1 MSDDRDTHR
10 KQLEGFFRDELRAA
24 EAEAPSFDDLAAYVD
39 GRLSPAESA
48 DLEQRI
54 AGDEVVRR
62 EVELL
67 RELRVEMA
75 RTRVAPARR
84 AWVWTGLAAAASVAA
99 VASLV
104 LLKRG
109 AGPSPA
115 PAPSPIALVAA
126 VSDGDRKVM
135 LTEEGGLVGLGEV
148 DADLRAAVAS
158 ALRGQVAEPAGLA
171 ALRPG
176 RSALMGTAS
185 GTPVFGPLAPVGL
198 RVSNG
203 RPTFLWSPHPE
214 AVAYDVKV
222 FDQDF
227 REQAAGA
234 DIRGTEWQPPRPLAP
249 GVIYLWQVTARTGHG
264 RVSAPVPPRPEA
276 RFEVAD
282 EALLAQVGR
291 RRSAAPSS
299 HLVAAI
305 AFLEAGLLDDADS
318 ELQALA
324 AANPDSARVAALRD
338 RVRSMR

>member
-1 MSDDRDTHR
+1 M
-10 KQLEGFFRDELRAA
+10 
-24 EAEAPSFDDLAAYVD
+24 P
-39 GRLSPAESA
+39 PAERA

-67 RELRVEMA
+67 RELHVEMA
-75 RTRVAPARR
+75 RTRRAPARR

-99 VASLV
+99 VVSLV

-109 AGPSPA
+109 PGPATPPGTSL
-115 PAPSPIALVAA
+115 PSVLVAA
-126 VSDGDRKVM
+126 VTDGDQNVT
-135 LTEEGGLVGLGEV
+135 LTDQGALVGLEGV

-158 ALRGQVAEPAGLA
+158 ALRGEVAEPSGLS

-176 RSALMGTAS
+176 RSALLGPAS

-198 RVSNG
+198 RVSTG
-203 RPTFLWSPHPE
+203 QPTFRWSPHPE

-222 FDQDF
+222 FDADF
-227 REQAAGA
+227 SEQAAGA
-234 DIRGTEWQPPRPLAP
+234 DIRGTEWRPTRQLAP
-249 GVIYLWQVTARTGHG
+249 GRIYLWQVTARTSHG
-264 RVSAPVPPRPEA
+264 RVTAPAPPRPEA

-299 HLVAAI
+299 HLVAAL
-305 AFLEAGLLDDADS
+305 ALLEAGLLDDADA
-318 ELQALA
+318 ELQALS
-324 AANPDSARVAALRD
+324 AANPDSTRVAALRD